1 VGRPFPSPELHHLQD
16 RVEQLEA
23 RLVPV
28 LADHNLTVSPS
39 LSSSGP
45 AGPGVAVPAPPSP
58 RSQHTLPPELLGC
71 FTSIATD
78 LRRIADRL
86 DPPPPDLV
94 DTGYIADRL
103 GTTRTWVARMAGEGT
118 IPRACVVEGTGN
130 GKPWRFHRH
139 KIDQWIATR

>member
-1 VGRPFPSPELHHLQD
+1 V
-16 RVEQLEA
+16 
-23 RLVPV
+23 
-28 LADHNLTVSPS
+28 
-39 LSSSGP
+39 
-45 AGPGVAVPAPPSP
+45 
-58 RSQHTLPPELLGC
+58 C
-71 FTSIATD
+71 FSSIATD

-94 DTGYIADRL
+94 DTGYVAGRL

-130 GKPWRFHRH
+130 GKPWQFHRH